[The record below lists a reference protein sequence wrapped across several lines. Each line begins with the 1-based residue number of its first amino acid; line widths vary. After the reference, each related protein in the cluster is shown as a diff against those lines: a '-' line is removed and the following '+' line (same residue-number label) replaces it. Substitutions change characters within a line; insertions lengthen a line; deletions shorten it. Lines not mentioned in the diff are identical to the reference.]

1 MTNDGQLPM
10 PSEEQ
15 NCQAL
20 VTVTGDD
27 VTNSVKVIPRLETL
41 VSLSAVAMT
50 TDLNNNH
57 HHVKMVAQH
66 KNEKYCKTVKNQ
78 ISTRRFNQA
87 LFSVREG
94 GNCQPNLSLVPQLF
108 WLQAYSLVDEHSALP
123 DRTVCRFRRSNC
135 QPSAVEH
142 FRSRQHGSGTGFLTM
157 SRQPIRCRLFSSN

>member
-94 GNCQPNLSLVPQLF
+94 AIASQT
-108 WLQAYSLVDEHSALP
+108 SALFP
-123 DRTVCRFRRSNC
+123 NYFGYRLTAWSTSTPLCRIEPSADSAVQTVNRRRS
-135 QPSAVEH
+135 STG
-142 FRSRQHGSGTGFLTM
+142 RGSTVLEQA
-157 SRQPIRCRLFSSN
+157 S